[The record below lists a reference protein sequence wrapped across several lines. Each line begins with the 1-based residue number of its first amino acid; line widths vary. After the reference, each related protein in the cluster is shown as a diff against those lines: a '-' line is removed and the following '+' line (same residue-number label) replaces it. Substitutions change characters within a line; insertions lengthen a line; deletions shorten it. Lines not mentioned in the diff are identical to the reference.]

1 MPSDNQHSQSVGTAP
16 KSGLKFAL
24 RALQH
29 RNYAL
34 FFSGQ
39 TVSLIGT
46 WMTRLATSWLV
57 YRLTHSAFLLGFVGF
72 SSQIPAL
79 LLGPFAGVWVDRW
92 DRHRVLVITQ
102 VLSMIQSLLLAVLAL
117 SHRISVIDIIVL
129 SIFQGAINAIDM
141 PARQAFVIQMIENRE
156 DLPSAIALNS
166 SMVNASR
173 LLGPSI
179 AGAVIAVAGEGYC
192 FLIDGLSY
200 LAVIASLLAMHI
212 TVRQE
217 VKPRRRVLH
226 ELKEGWS
233 YVSTF
238 VPIRS
243 ILLLL
248 SLLSLVGMPYTV
260 LMPLFAANVLHGGP
274 HTLGFLMGAAGVGA
288 LVSAAMLAA
297 RKTVLGLGRVI
308 AQTSAIFGVGLIG
321 FSFSRA
327 LWLSLLLMVVT
338 GFGMMQ
344 TMAAN
349 NTVLQTIVDDD
360 KRGRVMSFYSMAFLG
375 MTPFGSLFAG
385 MVASRIGAPY
395 TIAIGGACCVVG
407 AIWFINKLPEIRKY
421 IRPIYRKLGILPEI
435 AEGIEAAA
443 LLQVPPQD

>member
-1 MPSDNQHSQSVGTAP
+1 MAIKGKPTSTNEAKTPSRF
-16 KSGLKFAL
+16 KFAL
-24 RALQH
+24 RALGH

-57 YRLTHSAFLLGFVGF
+57 YRLTGSAFLLGVVGF
-72 SSQIPAL
+72 SGQIPAL

-92 DRHRVLVITQ
+92 NRHRVLVITQ
-102 VLSMIQSLLLAVLAL
+102 VLSMVQSLMLAVLAL
-117 SHRISVIDIIVL
+117 SHRITVTDIILL
-129 SIFQGAINAIDM
+129 SLFQGAINAFDM
-141 PARQAFVIQMIENRE
+141 PARQAFVIQMVENRE

-212 TVRQE
+212 TRVQQVKTGPSVLQE
-217 VKPRRRVLH
+217 LST
-226 ELKEGWS
+226 GWS
-233 YVSTF
+233 YVSSF

-248 SLLSLVGMPYTV
+248 SLISLVGMPYTV
-260 LMPLFAANVLHGGP
+260 LMPLFAANVLHGGA

-288 LVSAAMLAA
+288 LLSAAMLAA

-308 AQTSAIFGVGLIG
+308 AMTAAIFGVGLIG
-321 FSFSRA
+321 FSFSSL
-327 LWLSLLLMVVT
+327 LWFSLLLMVVT

-344 TMAAN
+344 TMAAS

-360 KRGRVMSFYSMAFLG
+360 KRGRVMSFYSMAFQG
-375 MTPFGSLFAG
+375 VTPFGSLFAG

-395 TIAIGGACCVVG
+395 TLAIGGACCVAG
-407 AIWFINKLPEIRKY
+407 AVWFHTKLPEIRQY
-421 IRPIYRKLGILPEI
+421 IRPIYRQLGILPQI
-435 AEGIEAAA
+435 AEGLEAAT
-443 LLQVPPQD
+443 LLQTPPQD